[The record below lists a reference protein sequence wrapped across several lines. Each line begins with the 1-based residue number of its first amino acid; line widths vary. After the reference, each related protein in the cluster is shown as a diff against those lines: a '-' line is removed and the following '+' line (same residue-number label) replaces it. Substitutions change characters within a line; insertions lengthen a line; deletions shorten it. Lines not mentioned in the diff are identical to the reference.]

1 MTRCGHYFCTACA
14 IKRNAK
20 TPKCAACGTP
30 TGGLFNRADKVIEK
44 MNKQRKDKE
53 DAEAA
58 ENGDAKGDDIKI
70 EGLAERSEEEGE
82 SDEDTGWCV
91 SYSLVYLVTWFEVV
105 QWTVSCFC
113 SLMLYRE
120 NLYVTKIV
128 RFVGGACSVQFT
140 WPS

>member
-44 MNKQRKDKE
+44 MNKQKKDKE

-70 EGLAERSEEEGE
+70 EGLAERSEEEEE
-82 SDEDTGWCV
+82 SDEDTG
-91 SYSLVYLVTWFEVV
+91 
-105 QWTVSCFC
+105 
-113 SLMLYRE
+113 
-120 NLYVTKIV
+120 
-128 RFVGGACSVQFT
+128 
-140 WPS
+140 